1 MWAQFNR
8 FSSAMQIFSV
18 IFLWIPE
25 FKRIWD
31 FDTHWP
37 LLPLIWKFAI
47 ELVNPPVKLLKLRSF
62 QPGDLMSQSTA
73 TRPKPAEALASRG
86 TLRGKRVQRAVN
98 LRDVAK
104 LADVS
109 VATVSMVVNENPR
122 ISRATQLRVQQVID
136 KTGYRPNRLAQSLS
150 SRYTGVIAVLL
161 PALRHGFSDA
171 YFGEMI
177 SGICD
182 KAGKLGY
189 KVMLE
194 QAKPEFIK
202 DRQHL
207 EMYERRFVDGI
218 LALGLNDRHHFLAD
232 FVDRKHPLLITDNYF
247 DKQWDLD
254 YVVCDYA
261 QGAAQVMDYL
271 VQLGHRKIGLIHGAT
286 GVRTAMDV
294 IGAYEKKLKAI
305 DQPWVEGWKHDGRFT
320 EVGGA
325 NAAATLMKN
334 HPDLTAIFAGNDK
347 MALGALHYLYRQGID
362 VPGHVSVVG
371 FDDLQQS
378 AFVRPS
384 LTTVHLPLYEAG
396 SSACEKLIERIRGL
410 SDRVAETLKT
420 HLVIRESTA
429 MARTA
434 ERRA

>member
-1 MWAQFNR
+1 MSRAKSEDQV
-8 FSSAMQIFSV
+8 SSIDGRSIAV
-18 IFLWIPE
+18 AG
-25 FKRIWD
+25 
-31 FDTHWP
+31 H
-37 LLPLIWKFAI
+37 A
-47 ELVNPPVKLLKLRSF
+47 VK
-62 QPGDLMSQSTA
+62 SQ
-73 TRPKPAEALASRG
+73 
-86 TLRGKRVQRAVN
+86 RGKSGSGSSTVN

-104 LADVS
+104 IAEVS
-109 VATVSMVVNENPR
+109 VATVSMVLNENPR
-122 ISRATQLRVQQVID
+122 ISRATQLRVQQIID

-150 SRYTGVIAVLL
+150 SRFTCVIAVLL
-161 PALRHGFSDA
+161 PALRHGFGDA

-202 DRQHL
+202 ERKHL

-218 LALGLNDRHHFLAD
+218 LGLGLNDRHHFLSD
-232 FVDRKHPLLITDNYF
+232 FVGKKYPLVITDNYF
-247 DKQWDLD
+247 EKLWDLD
-254 YVVCDYA
+254 YVVCHYA

-271 VQLGHRKIGLIHGAT
+271 TQLGHRNIGLIHGAA

-294 IGAYEKKLKAI
+294 VGAYEKKLASLDVQI
-305 DQPWVEGWKHDGRFT
+305 LPSWKQDGRFT
-320 EVGGA
+320 EEGGA
-325 NAAATLMKN
+325 QAAASLMKN

-362 VPGHVSVVG
+362 VPGQVSVVG

-384 LTTVHLPLYEAG
+384 LTTVHLPLYEVGAL
-396 SSACEKLIERIRGL
+396 ACERLIERIRG
-410 SDRVAETLKT
+410 SVERVADTLKT

-434 ERRA
+434 ELRS